1 MAVRWRRRSTTDV
14 DDCSFELG
22 NNAREGQDIEH
33 PLTPCQKIDDVA
45 VGVGE
50 HRPVS
55 DQHQLRRSQVS
66 TELAP

>member
-1 MAVRWRRRSTTDV
+1 MERKKYTDV
-14 DDCSFELG
+14 YDCSLELG
-22 NNAREGQDIEH
+22 NNAGEGQDIEH
-33 PLTPCQKIDDVA
+33 PLAPCQKIDDVA